1 MNNEEYFELLGNGKK
16 TLDELRKQGVELAQ
30 GVIGETLLADD
41 FFFCA
46 SLNRCINLIEGFWLL
61 INSRNLTCAG
71 AILRLQIDN
80 CLRTYAAF
88 IAADRNKVIECIIEG
103 RRIDKERDTKGH
115 MMTDGYL
122 KKKLGEM
129 DSSIVMIYDNTSG
142 YIHLS
147 EKAFYETVVNCD
159 NGKVEFQI
167 GRELPEKRN
176 PILIEMLEAF
186 IHFVKLYYK
195 MVTAVVDS
203 KQKYDLANSDS
214 IIVCGEK

>member
-16 TLDELRKQGVELAQ
+16 TLDELKKQGVELAQ

-61 INSRNLTCAG
+61 LNSRNLTCAG

-88 IAADRNKVIECIIEG
+88 IAADRNKVIECIIKG
-103 RRIDKERDTKGH
+103 RRIDKERDTNGH

-159 NGKVEFQI
+159 NGKGEFQI
-167 GRELPEKRN
+167 GRELPERRN

-186 IHFVKLYYK
+186 IHFIKLYYK

-203 KQKYDLANSDS
+203 KQRYDLENGD
-214 IIVCGEK
+214 

>member
-1 MNNEEYFELLGNGKK
+1 MNNKEYFELLGNGKK
-16 TLDELRKQGVELAQ
+16 TLDELKKQGVELAQ

-61 INSRNLTCAG
+61 LNSRNLTCAG

-88 IAADRNKVIECIIEG
+88 IAADRNKVIECIIQG
-103 RRIDKERDTKGH
+103 RRIDKERDTHGH

-159 NGKVEFQI
+159 NGRVEFQI
-167 GRELPEKRN
+167 GRELPERRN
-176 PILIEMLEAF
+176 PVLIEMLEAF
-186 IHFVKLYYK
+186 IHFIKLHYK
-195 MVTAVVDS
+195 MDNAVVDS
-203 KQKYDLANSDS
+203 KQRYDLGNSD
-214 IIVCGEK
+214 